1 MRAQET
7 VLGHGGDMN
16 AVAIALRFVS
26 LVLIVVALML
36 LGADVVTTLDRGG
49 QITVR
54 SIDQVWALMDAG
66 SIGAFKD
73 WLEAILPS
81 PLPGAVYSILAL
93 PGWAVFGVIGVLLA
107 FLFGRRT
114 ADV

>member
-1 MRAQET
+1 
-7 VLGHGGDMN
+7 MN
-16 AVAIALRFVS
+16 AVAIAFRFIS

-54 SIDQVWALMDAG
+54 SIDQVWHLLDAG
-66 SIGAFKD
+66 SIAAFKN
-73 WLEAILPS
+73 WVEASLPS
-81 PLPGAVYSILAL
+81 PLPSAVYSTLAL
-93 PGWAVFGVIGVLLA
+93 PGWAVFGVIGVILA

-114 ADV
+114 AEG